1 MDLAQKANSKS
12 QIKYW
17 KVVKKCF
24 GFLCVSH
31 QNWLLFMTHLF
42 IYWYCFCT
50 LVKTF
55 FLAQLIFFF
64 LPRMWKK
71 ANIEKKNV
79 TNKTV
84 NVKKKKEAQHT
95 SIQVKWW
102 LQNVNKLL
110 TWQQTKSELFKNVIH
125 IRILPLTYSV
135 HGKNRTLFIRCH
147 NSQKLTQDHPQ
158 EKNSQIEY

>member
-17 KVVKKCF
+17 NVVKKCF

-50 LVKTF
+50 LVKNF
-55 FLAQLIFFF
+55 FSGPAHLFFSY
-64 LPRMWKK
+64 LECEKSKYWKK
-71 ANIEKKNV
+71 CDKQDCQCQ
-79 TNKTV
+79 
-84 NVKKKKEAQHT
+84 KKEAQHT

>member
-1 MDLAQKANSKS
+1 MFRLFVCVPSKLIAFYDPS
-12 QIKYW
+12 LHILVLLLYSRKNFFFWPSSSFFSYLECEKKQILK
-17 KVVKKCF
+17 KKCDKQD
-24 GFLCVSH
+24 C
-31 QNWLLFMTHLF
+31 Q
-42 IYWYCFCT
+42 C
-50 LVKTF
+50 
-55 FLAQLIFFF
+55 Q
-64 LPRMWKK
+64 
-71 ANIEKKNV
+71 
-79 TNKTV
+79 
-84 NVKKKKEAQHT
+84 KKEAQHT

-158 EKNSQIEY
+158 EKNLQIEY